1 MFVKILQC
9 LVIQTI
15 VESKIFVAILFVLT
29 LFFDDQ
35 RHPLR
40 QFLTLGKNCTDLAQG
55 IGNEP
60 SILDVMVSVNIGFEV
75 GTDVLVQGCRS
86 GDSRM

>member
-1 MFVKILQC
+1 
-9 LVIQTI
+9 
-15 VESKIFVAILFVLT
+15 LT

-60 SILDVMVSVNIGFEV
+60 SILDVIVSANIFV
-75 GTDVLVQGCRS
+75 DVVTDVLVHRRWS
-86 GDSRM
+86 GNSRM